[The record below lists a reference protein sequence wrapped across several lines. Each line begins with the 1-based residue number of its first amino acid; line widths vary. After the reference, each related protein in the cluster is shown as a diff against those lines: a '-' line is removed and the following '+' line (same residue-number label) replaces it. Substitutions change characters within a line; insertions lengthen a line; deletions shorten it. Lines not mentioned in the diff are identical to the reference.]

1 MASLS
6 CVSASLHRV
15 TTPRDRR
22 TGRRVNHGRGISA
35 APRGGAH
42 TTEDGDASTSTT
54 SDLVGAV
61 ASGSR
66 DLTRS
71 ELDRLTST
79 LDLGSLCDAA
89 ASVRAA
95 GPDPGIVNFSP
106 KVFVPLT
113 FACLDRC
120 GYCTFAKDPDASDKI
135 YMSVTQVIEVA
146 ERGRIAGATE
156 CLFTLGDRPEAKYPA
171 AKQELRSMGFESTV
185 DYLAHC
191 AQMVLDKT
199 GLLPHCN
206 AGVLTRDELV
216 KLRRVSASQG
226 LMLESASDRLVDT
239 ADAAHHRCESKRPS
253 ARIRTLDLAGELR
266 IPLTSGI
273 LVGIGETR
281 AERLD
286 ALFAIRD
293 VDRKHE
299 GHVQEIIVQ
308 NFRAKEGTRMA
319 AWPEPSLD
327 ELIWTTACARLIFG
341 PVTHIQVPPNLTPE
355 PDDSY
360 PAGTSATADREGWRR
375 LLRCGVSDWGGV
387 SPGVTPDHVSP
398 EAPWPHLSELARVT
412 AEEGYALV
420 PRLAAQARY
429 VVQTRST
436 LVASDSSNSSNS
448 SNSSWT
454 HETDGCERWIDPNVA
469 PHVRVLADSEGL
481 SRASAW
487 CPGREESAVDE
498 AADALEA
505 GKIGNKNKPLLALR
519 SPRPVDIVGV
529 DGAVFGGRVG
539 VNPEPSSRVKAAI
552 ERLKRRG
559 ERLLLEGKCSYDI
572 DDFDVET
579 RSDEAAVATLLRAR
593 GADFDA
599 VCTAADIARR
609 EQCGDVVS
617 YVVNRNIN
625 YTNVCTL
632 SCAFCAFSKGPA
644 AESLRGK
651 PYLLAMDEISR
662 RTAEAWARGATEVCM
677 QGGIHP
683 DFTGAD
689 YLEIL
694 KAAKAGAEVRLF

>member
-1 MASLS
+1 M
-6 CVSASLHRV
+6 
-15 TTPRDRR
+15 T
-22 TGRRVNHGRGISA
+22 
-35 APRGGAH
+35 
-42 TTEDGDASTSTT
+42 
-54 SDLVGAV
+54 
-61 ASGSR
+61 
-66 DLTRS
+66 
-71 ELDRLTST
+71 
-79 LDLGSLCDAA
+79 
-89 ASVRAA
+89 
-95 GPDPGIVNFSP
+95 FSP

-113 FACLDRC
+113 FACRDRC

-191 AQMVLDKT
+191 AQAVLEQT

-266 IPLTSGI
+266 IPFTSGI

-293 VDRKHE
+293 IDRKHG

-308 NFRAKEGTRMA
+308 NFRAKEGTRMS

-360 PAGTSATADREGWRR
+360 PAGDVGDGGQRGVAAVASMRAQR
-375 LLRCGVSDWGGV
+375 LGRGLPGGHTG
-387 SPGVTPDHVSP
+387 P
-398 EAPWPHLSELARVT
+398 R
-412 AEEGYALV
+412 V
-420 PRLAAQARY
+420 PRGAVAAPIRARARY
-429 VVQTRST
+429 PGGRLRARAETRGAGQ
-436 LVASDSSNSSNS
+436 VRGSDSVHTQSRATDSSNS

-454 HETDGCERWIDPNVA
+454 HETDGCQRWIDPNVA

-498 AADALEA
+498 AAEALEA
-505 GKIGNKNKPLLALR
+505 GKIGNKNKPWLALR

-539 VNPEPSSRVKAAI
+539 VNPEPSGGSRRRSNGSNDAARRFYSRVN
-552 ERLKRRG
+552 
-559 ERLLLEGKCSYDI
+559 
-572 DDFDVET
+572 
-579 RSDEAAVATLLRAR
+579 AR
-593 GADFDA
+593 
-599 VCTAADIARR
+599 TT
-609 EQCGDVVS
+609 S
-617 YVVNRNIN
+617 
-625 YTNVCTL
+625 T
-632 SCAFCAFSKGPA
+632 
-644 AESLRGK
+644 
-651 PYLLAMDEISR
+651 
-662 RTAEAWARGATEVCM
+662 
-677 QGGIHP
+677 
-683 DFTGAD
+683 
-689 YLEIL
+689 IL
-694 KAAKAGAEVRLF
+694 M

>member
-15 TTPRDRR
+15 ITPRDRR
-22 TGRRVNHGRGISA
+22 TGPRVNHGRGISA

-71 ELDRLTST
+71 DIDRLTAT

-95 GPDPGIVNFSP
+95 GPDPGIVTFSP

-113 FACLDRC
+113 FACRDRC

-191 AQMVLDKT
+191 AQAVLEQT

-266 IPLTSGI
+266 IPFTSGI

-293 VDRKHE
+293 VDRKHG

-308 NFRAKEGTRMA
+308 NFRAKEGTRMS

-360 PAGTSATADREGWRR
+360 PAGESATADREGWRR
-375 LLRCGVSDWGGV
+375 LLRCGLSDWGGV

-398 EAPWPHLSELARVT
+398 RGAVAAPIRAR
-412 AEEGYALV
+412 
-420 PRLAAQARY
+420 ARY
-429 VVQTRST
+429 
-436 LVASDSSNSSNS
+436 
-448 SNSSWT
+448 
-454 HETDGCERWIDPNVA
+454 P
-469 PHVRVLADSEGL
+469 
-481 SRASAW
+481 
-487 CPGREESAVDE
+487 
-498 AADALEA
+498 
-505 GKIGNKNKPLLALR
+505 
-519 SPRPVDIVGV
+519 
-529 DGAVFGGRVG
+529 GGR
-539 VNPEPSSRVKAAI
+539 
-552 ERLKRRG
+552 
-559 ERLLLEGKCSYDI
+559 
-572 DDFDVET
+572 
-579 RSDEAAVATLLRAR
+579 LRAR
-593 GADFDA
+593 
-599 VCTAADIARR
+599 
-609 EQCGDVVS
+609 
-617 YVVNRNIN
+617 
-625 YTNVCTL
+625 
-632 SCAFCAFSKGPA
+632 
-644 AESLRGK
+644 AE
-651 PYLLAMDEISR
+651 
-662 RTAEAWARGATEVCM
+662 TRGAG
-677 QGGIHP
+677 Q
-683 DFTGAD
+683 
-689 YLEIL
+689 
-694 KAAKAGAEVRLF
+694 VRGSDSVHTHRE